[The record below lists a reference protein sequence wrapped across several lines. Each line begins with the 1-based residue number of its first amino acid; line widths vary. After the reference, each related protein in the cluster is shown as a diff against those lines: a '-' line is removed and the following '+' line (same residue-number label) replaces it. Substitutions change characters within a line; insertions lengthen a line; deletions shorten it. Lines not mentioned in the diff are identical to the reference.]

1 MVVGRIKQSIF
12 ILASATPG
20 PRKVKIQLPSG
31 ELLETDVLYV
41 DERSGPKDKGCL
53 ANTYEEARDLVFK
66 KAESD
71 PEELDYLIDKLFR
84 ISLEKKGKSSGDET
98 HNQIIKIS
106 SVK

>member
-1 MVVGRIKQSIF
+1 MG
-12 ILASATPG
+12 
-20 PRKVKIQLPSG
+20 
-31 ELLETDVLYV
+31 
-41 DERSGPKDKGCL
+41 ERSEPKDKGYL

-98 HNQIIKIS
+98 HNQII
-106 SVK
+106 